1 MTAIATLS
9 QGGTSVEIPLLGEG
23 GNILSAVD
31 LGKPDLIVHD
41 EGGSPFPRVQDQWS
55 GFGQFNIN
63 GVFRGP
69 TAYSDVIELVELLL
83 SDGDGET
90 MTLDIPDLPELDSN
104 IPVAPSAEADRALNL
119 NYQPGRTEHVE
130 IDLGLTR
137 IGQTLGGYN
146 RTITTPTASGS
157 GPIELSDGVTTVQ
170 LINDIVVDRYV
181 GRPNDVVRKS
191 QGTFPRYEIKPKVVN
206 DEFELSLIY
215 TDDVATKTSQI
226 ASLFKQPLGRT
237 GLELRFNGT
246 YGLGTFDVIPSGSGA
261 LRHVREAGKEDVSI
275 IPTVNLRRITT

>member
-9 QGGTSVEIPLLGEG
+9 RGETSVEIPLLGEG

-55 GFGQFNIN
+55 GFGQFNLN
-63 GVFRGP
+63 GVFRGSN
-69 TAYSDVIELVELLL
+69 AYSDVIELVNLLL
-83 SDGDGET
+83 SDGGGDP
-90 MTLDIPDLPELDSN
+90 MILDIPALDELESN
-104 IPVAPSAEADRALNL
+104 ITVAPSAEADRALNL
-119 NYQPGRTEHVE
+119 NYQPGRREHVE

-137 IGQTLGGYN
+137 IGQTLGGYD

-157 GPIELSDGVTTVQ
+157 GPVELSDGSTTVQ

-191 QGTFPRYEIKPKVVN
+191 QRTFPRYEIKPKVVN

-237 GLELRFNGT
+237 GLQLDFNGL

>member
-9 QGGTSVEIPLLGEG
+9 QGGTTVEIPLLGEG

-69 TAYSDVIELVELLL
+69 TAYSDVIALVELLL
-83 SDGDGET
+83 SDGNGET

-146 RTITTPTASGS
+146 RTITTPTATGT
-157 GPIELSDGVTTVQ
+157 GPIELSDGTTTVQ